1 MAGGRVIVIGSSRQV
16 QGLHIEGKIL
26 AACSCEFST
35 VSTASVSHKDEII
48 QISETPCS
56 EFELEL
62 GKCIEAR
69 VGAFKIGALYTADSI
84 TAISSVLQKCNNVH
98 CVLDSEAIFKS
109 RQKITPEIISA
120 AREKLLPF
128 TTVIS
133 ATVPEAKL
141 LLDNARIPIEYP
153 QDMEDVKTLGKTLL
167 SLGPK
172 FVLIKREI
180 FDEVAKET
188 LHFVLCTNTEEPL
201 VVASRFSNPNCV
213 TGMSYSIPGVIAAN
227 LVNGHDIPTAVYAA
241 FEFVEAA
248 VREETLFS

>member
-1 MAGGRVIVIGSSRQV
+1 MLSKLVNIRVEKGSTHV
-16 QGLHIEGKIL
+16 DDFVL
-26 AACSCEFST
+26 
-35 VSTASVSHKDEII
+35 
-48 QISETPCS
+48 
-56 EFELEL
+56 
-62 GKCIEAR
+62 
-69 VGAFKIGALYTADSI
+69 GALYTADSI

-180 FDEVAKET
+180 FDGVAREAT
-188 LHFVLCTNTEEPL
+188 LHFVLCTNTKEPL
-201 VVASRFSNPNCV
+201 VLASQFSNPNCV
-213 TGMSYSIPGVIAAN
+213 TGMSYSILGKRYMNIHTFKN
-227 LVNGHDIPTAVYAA
+227 
-241 FEFVEAA
+241 
-248 VREETLFS
+248 

>member
-1 MAGGRVIVIGSSRQV
+1 MGSAGKKRAVLEPNCTQTGKTVTCSYTLAEVEAARVLGTELQESCYHTTEGITCVYNVSTE
-16 QGLHIEGKIL
+16 GLHIDEEFL

-35 VSTASVSHKDEII
+35 VSTASVSHEDEII

-84 TAISSVLQKCNNVH
+84 TAISSVLQKCNNT
-98 CVLDSEAIFKS
+98 E
-109 RQKITPEIISA
+109 ITPEIISA

-141 LLDNARIPIEYP
+141 LLDNAKIPIEYP
-153 QDMEDVKTLGKTLL
+153 QDMEDVKTPGKTLL

-172 FVLIKREI
+172 FVLIKRDI

-188 LHFVLCTNTEEPL
+188 LHL
-201 VVASRFSNPNCV
+201 
-213 TGMSYSIPGVIAAN
+213 YSA
-227 LVNGHDIPTAVYAA
+227 PTPRSHWWLRLDFRIRTV
-241 FEFVEAA
+241 
-248 VREETLFS
+248 